1 MENQLITSTIMT
13 DIQEFTEKYIDSKTV
28 TFYLINVYDNFS
40 RQKWKIEKRYSEFEK
55 LYKNLSNLLP
65 SIPQIPGKSIFKIK
79 SYDQLTKRRIQLD
92 NFLKECNNRKDILS
106 NDYYKQFLELDKHSP
121 KLNFNNPEKIFSI
134 LGLPLGIRDFY
145 YYKEENIIFVAC
157 CDMNFISR
165 LDSYFSN
172 ANFPWEKK
180 DNNNHVSV
188 GAIFTFF
195 LNKEK
200 GKDYILEKK
209 FAKSYPQQTGV
220 INFDI
225 DKNILQVGLDS
236 GIIILY
242 KTSKESDF
250 CKYEMIIKCKP
261 HINRVMGIDINTNN
275 SLIYSCST
283 DGKFCV
289 TDMNNIEDINN
300 ICENS
305 YGFTNLYFDKKN
317 NRIFLTN
324 SIGNL
329 YIYLCNV
336 KIPSLVN
343 LIQTHSQNEIRGIDI
358 QLKKNYIFT
367 ATNKGNISV
376 LDLGIPGKEKLIK
389 EISYFGGEIQIRIIR
404 YKEENNELIT
414 GDQNGKITIWSLKTG
429 QSIFAWKAHENAITQ
444 IYYDNENRTLI
455 SGGKDK
461 KLLFWKLPEK
471 WINEEVINF
480 ENNEIKIL
488 NDTMSMLK
496 FQKNF
501 NKNESDNDSSD
512 DSLCGWDIRP

>member
-1 MENQLITSTIMT
+1 MENQFITSTIMT

-40 RQKWKIEKRYSEFEK
+40 RQKWIIEKRYSEFEK

-65 SIPQIPGKSIFKIK
+65 SIPQIPGKSMFKIT

-92 NFLKECNNRKDILS
+92 TFLKECNNRKDIIS
-106 NDYYKQFLELDKHSP
+106 SDYYKQFLEVDKHSP
-121 KLNFNNPEKIFSI
+121 QLSFNQPEKLFSI
-134 LGLPLGIRDFY
+134 SELPLGIRDFY
-145 YYKEENIIFVAC
+145 FFKEENIIFIAC
-157 CDMNFISR
+157 CDMNIVSR

-172 ANFPWEKK
+172 VNLPWGSN
-180 DNNNHVSV
+180 NNNHVSV
-188 GAIFTFF
+188 GAIFSFV

-200 GKDYILEKK
+200 DNNYILKKK
-209 FAKSYPQQTGV
+209 FAKSYPEQIGI

-225 DKNILQVGLDS
+225 DKNILQIGLDS
-236 GIIILY
+236 GRINLY
-242 KTSKESDF
+242 KTSKESEF
-250 CKYEMIIKCKP
+250 CKYEEIIDFKP
-261 HINRVMGIDINTNN
+261 HINRVMGIAINN
-275 SLIYSCST
+275 SLIYSCSS

-289 TDMNNIEDINN
+289 TDMNNIAGIIK

-324 SIGNL
+324 TIGNL
-329 YIYLCNV
+329 YIYLTEI

-343 LIQTHSQNEIRGIDI
+343 IIQTHTQDTIRGFDI

-376 LDLGIPGKEKLIK
+376 LDLGNPGKEKLIK
-389 EISYFGGEIQIRIIR
+389 EISYFGGEIEIRIIR

-429 QSIFAWKAHENAITQ
+429 QSIFSWKAHENAITQ
-444 IYYDNENRTLI
+444 IYYDNEKRILI
-455 SGGKDK
+455 SGSKDK
-461 KLLFWKLPEK
+461 NMIFWKFPEQ
-471 WINEEVINF
+471 WINEELIQF
-480 ENNEIKIL
+480 ENDEIKNL
-488 NDTMSMLK
+488 NDTMAMLK
-496 FQKNF
+496 IQKKL

>member
-1 MENQLITSTIMT
+1 MENQFITSTIMT

-40 RQKWKIEKRYSEFEK
+40 RQKWIIEKRYSEFEK

-65 SIPQIPGKSIFKIK
+65 SIPQIPGKSMFKIT

-92 NFLKECNNRKDILS
+92 TFLKECNNRKDIIS
-106 NDYYKQFLELDKHSP
+106 SDYYKQFLEVDKHSP
-121 KLNFNNPEKIFSI
+121 QLSFNQPEKLFSI
-134 LGLPLGIRDFY
+134 SELPLGIRDFY
-145 YYKEENIIFVAC
+145 FFKEENIIFIAC
-157 CDMNFISR
+157 CDMNIVSR

-172 ANFPWEKK
+172 VNLPWGSN
-180 DNNNHVSV
+180 NNNHVSV
-188 GAIFTFF
+188 GAIFSFV

-200 GKDYILEKK
+200 DNNYILKKK
-209 FAKSYPQQTGV
+209 FAKSYPEQIGI

-225 DKNILQVGLDS
+225 DKNILQIGLDS
-236 GIIILY
+236 GRINLY
-242 KTSKESDF
+242 KTSKESEF
-250 CKYEMIIKCKP
+250 CKYEEIIDFKP
-261 HINRVMGIDINTNN
+261 HINRVMGIAINN
-275 SLIYSCST
+275 SLIYSCSS

-289 TDMNNIEDINN
+289 TDMNNIAGIIK

-324 SIGNL
+324 TIGNL
-329 YIYLCNV
+329 YIYLTEI

-343 LIQTHSQNEIRGIDI
+343 IIQTHTQDTIRGFDI

-480 ENNEIKIL
+480 ENNDIKIL